1 MAELG
6 MRGVTVVTGGTG
18 TIGAAIA
25 DLFQRRGATVVVA
38 DLDNRPV
45 TEGQTFVR
53 CDVTDATSVAAMFD
67 AAAKLGEITSVVVA
81 HGILMETVPGAA
93 DPAVVGRIIDVNL
106 KGAALVCDAAS
117 AHLREGASILLLSSM
132 SAFMG
137 RVSGGYA
144 YQASKAGLESMTR
157 SYAVA
162 YGARGIRVNCIAPG
176 YMAQPMKG
184 EGSKLRARQGG
195 SDKVREATPLRRLVT
210 EQELAMSAAFLCSDQ
225 APSITGVVLPVDS
238 GQRAF

>member
-1 MAELG
+1 MNGIAI
-6 MRGVTVVTGGTG
+6 VTGGTG

-25 DLFQRRGATVVVA
+25 DLFQERGATVVVA
-38 DLDNRPV
+38 DLDERAMAK
-45 TEGQTFVR
+45 GQTFVR
-53 CDVTDATSVAAMFD
+53 CDVTDPKSVAAMFET
-67 AAAKLGEITSVVVA
+67 AAKLGEITSVVVA

-93 DPAVVGRIIDVNL
+93 DPAAVSKVLDVNF

-117 AHLREGASILLLSSM
+117 AHLGEGASILLLSSM

-137 RVSGGYA
+137 RVGGAYA
-144 YQASKAGLESMTR
+144 YQASKAAIEAITR
-157 SYAVA
+157 TYAVA

>member
-1 MAELG
+1 MQ
-6 MRGVTVVTGGTG
+6 GVAIITGGTG

-25 DLFQRRGATVVVA
+25 DLFQQRGATVVVA
-38 DLDNRPV
+38 DLDEMHV
-45 TEGQTFVR
+45 VEGQTFVR
-53 CDVTDATSVAAMFD
+53 CDVTDPESIAAMFAV
-67 AAAKLGEITSVVVA
+67 AANLGEITSLVVA

-93 DPAVVGRIIDVNL
+93 DPVAVGKVLDINL
-106 KGAALVCDAAS
+106 KGAALVCDQAAK
-117 AHLREGASILLLSSM
+117 HLGEGASILLLSSM

-137 RVSGGYA
+137 RVGGAYA
-144 YQASKAGLESMTR
+144 YQASKAGIEAITR
-157 SYAVA
+157 SYAIA
-162 YGARGIRVNCIAPG
+162 YGVRGIRVNCIAPG

-184 EGSKLRARQGG
+184 EGSKLRSRQGG
-195 SDKVREATPLRRLVT
+195 SDRVREATPLRRLVT

>member
-1 MAELG
+1 MN
-6 MRGVTVVTGGTG
+6 GVAIVTGGTG

-25 DLFQRRGATVVVA
+25 NLFQKRGATVVVA
-38 DLDNRPV
+38 DLDERPV
-45 TEGQTFVR
+45 APGQIFQR
-53 CDVTDATSVAAMFD
+53 CDVTDPRSVAAMFE
-67 AAAKLGEITSVVVA
+67 AAAALGGITSVVVA

-93 DPAVVGRIIDVNL
+93 DPQAVAKVLDVNFN
-106 KGAALVCDAAS
+106 GAALVCDTAS
-117 AHLREGASILLLSSM
+117 AHLGDGASILLLSSM

-137 RVSGGYA
+137 RVGGAYA
-144 YQASKAGLESMTR
+144 YQASKAAIEAITR
-157 SYAVA
+157 TYAVA
-162 YGARGIRVNCIAPG
+162 YGSRGIRVNCIAPG

>member
-1 MAELG
+1 MAS
-6 MRGVTVVTGGTG
+6 VAIVTGGTG

-25 DLFQRRGATVVVA
+25 RLFQQRGLTVVAA
-38 DLDNRPV
+38 DLDERPV
-45 TEGQTFVR
+45 PEGQAFVR
-53 CDVTDATSVAAMFD
+53 CDVTDPGSVAALF
-67 AAAKLGEITSVVVA
+67 AAARKLGDIASVVVA
-81 HGILMETVPGAA
+81 HGILLETVPGSA
-93 DPAVVGRIIDVNL
+93 DPAAVARVLDVNL

-117 AHLREGASILLLSSM
+117 AHLGEGGSILLVSSM

-137 RVSGGYA
+137 RVGGSYA

-157 SYAVA
+157 AYAVA
-162 YGARGIRVNCIAPG
+162 YGPRGIRVNAVAPG

-184 EGSKLRARQGG
+184 EGAKLRARQGG

-210 EQELAMSAAFLCSDQ
+210 EQELAKAVAFLCSDD
-225 APSITGVVLPVDS
+225 AATITGVVLPVDS

>member
-1 MAELG
+1 MFAAAAELG
-6 MRGVTVVTGGTG
+6 
-18 TIGAAIA
+18 
-25 DLFQRRGATVVVA
+25 
-38 DLDNRPV
+38 
-45 TEGQTFVR
+45 
-53 CDVTDATSVAAMFD
+53 
-67 AAAKLGEITSVVVA
+67 EIKRVVVA

-93 DPAVVGRIIDVNL
+93 DPTVVGQVLDVNL
-106 KGAALVCDAAS
+106 KGAALVCDQAS
-117 AHLREGASILLLSSM
+117 AHLGEGASILLLSSM

-137 RVSGGYA
+137 RVGGAYA
-144 YQASKAGLESMTR
+144 YQASKAGIEAMTR
-157 SYAVA
+157 SYAIG
-162 YGARGIRVNCIAPG
+162 YGTRGIRVNCIAPG

-195 SDKVREATPLRRLVT
+195 SDQVREATPLRRLVT

>member
-1 MAELG
+1 MK
-6 MRGVTVVTGGTG
+6 GVAIVTGGTG

-25 DLFQRRGATVVVA
+25 DLFQQRGATVVVA
-38 DLDNRPV
+38 DLDERPV
-45 TEGQTFVR
+45 AKGQTFVG
-53 CDVTDATSVAAMFD
+53 CDVTDPASIAAMF
-67 AAAKLGEITSVVVA
+67 AASAKLGAITSVVVA

-93 DPAVVGRIIDVNL
+93 DPVAVDKVLDVNL

-117 AHLREGASILLLSSM
+117 AHLGEGSSILLLSSM

-137 RVSGGYA
+137 RVGGAYA
-144 YQASKAGLESMTR
+144 YQASKAGIEALTR
-157 SYAVA
+157 SYAIA

>member
-1 MAELG
+1 MN
-6 MRGVTVVTGGTG
+6 GVAIVTGGTG
-18 TIGAAIA
+18 TIGAVIA
-25 DLFQRRGATVVVA
+25 DLFQQRGATIVVA
-38 DLDNRPV
+38 DLDERPV
-45 TEGQTFVR
+45 AAGQTFVR
-53 CDVTDATSVAAMFD
+53 CDVTDAKSVAAMFA

-81 HGILMETVPGAA
+81 HGILMETVPGSA
-93 DPAVVGRIIDVNL
+93 DPVAVGKVLDVNL
-106 KGAALVCDAAS
+106 KGTALVCDAAS
-117 AHLREGASILLLSSM
+117 AYLGDGASILLLSSM

-137 RVSGGYA
+137 RVGGAYA
-144 YQASKAGLESMTR
+144 YQASKAGIEAITR
-157 SYAVA
+157 SYAIA
-162 YGARGIRVNCIAPG
+162 YGPRGIRVNCIAPG

>member
-1 MAELG
+1 MK
-6 MRGVTVVTGGTG
+6 GVAIVTGGTG

-25 DLFQRRGATVVVA
+25 DLFQQRGATVVVA
-38 DLDNRPV
+38 DLDERPV
-45 TEGQTFVR
+45 AKGQTFVR
-53 CDVTDATSVAAMFD
+53 CDVTDPASVTATFA
-67 AAAKLGEITSVVVA
+67 AAAKLGAITSVVVA

-93 DPAVVGRIIDVNL
+93 DPVAVGKVLDVNL
-106 KGAALVCDAAS
+106 RGAALVCDAAS
-117 AHLREGASILLLSSM
+117 AHLGEGSSILLLSSM

-137 RVSGGYA
+137 RVGGAYA
-144 YQASKAGLESMTR
+144 YQASKAGIEAITR
-157 SYAVA
+157 SYAIA

>member
-1 MAELG
+1 MK
-6 MRGVTVVTGGTG
+6 GVAIITGGTG
-18 TIGAAIA
+18 TIGAAISE
-25 DLFQRRGATVVVA
+25 LFQKRGATVVVA
-38 DLDNRPV
+38 DLDEQPV
-45 TEGQTFVR
+45 AKGQTFIR
-53 CDVTDATSVAAMFD
+53 CDVTDPKSVASMF
-67 AAAKLGEITSVVVA
+67 AEAAKLGDITSLVVA
-81 HGILMETVPGAA
+81 HGILLETVPGTA
-93 DPAVVGRIIDVNL
+93 DPVAVGKVLDVNL
-106 KGAALVCDAAS
+106 KGSALVCDQAS
-117 AHLREGASILLLSSM
+117 AHLAEGASILLLSSM

-137 RVSGGYA
+137 RVVGGYA
-144 YQASKAGLESMTR
+144 YQASKAGIESMTR

-162 YGARGIRVNCIAPG
+162 FGARGIRVNCIAPG